1 MNALSKRAILEEG
14 SMSIITISRG
24 SYSRGKEV
32 AEALAERLGYNCISR
47 DVLLEASKEFNIPE
61 IRLVKALHDAPSV
74 LERFR
79 QGKERYM
86 SYFCSSF
93 YNHVAKGNV
102 VYHGLAGHF
111 FLQDITH
118 VLKVRIIAKTEDRI
132 REEMKREGC
141 SEEVARYSLKK
152 DDEERRKWGLQLY
165 GRDTWDS
172 RLYDMVLQIDTLS
185 VDDVVDILQK
195 TINKDKFVE
204 TAESKEKLNARALLA
219 NIHAKIVDKS
229 PRANVQMVDGIVYL
243 DNVEGLLKSDKKTRQ
258 EIADSIK
265 QDYGVKDVIYTTPIP
280 AKSHYV
286 NSFLNP
292 G

>member
-1 MNALSKRAILEEG
+1 
-14 SMSIITISRG
+14 MSIITISRG

-32 AEALAERLGYNCISR
+32 AESLAEKLGYDCVSR
-47 DVLLEASKEFNIPE
+47 DILLEASEEFNIPE

-74 LERFR
+74 LERFS

-93 YNHVAKGNV
+93 YNHIAKDNV

-111 FLQDITH
+111 FLQDISH
-118 VLKVRIIAKTEDRI
+118 VLKVRIIAKIEDRV
-132 REEMKREGC
+132 REEMKRQDC
-141 SEEVARYSLKK
+141 SEEAARYFLKK

-185 VDDVVDILQK
+185 VDDVVDILLK
-195 TINKDKFVE
+195 TIKKEKFTA
-204 TAESKEKLNARALLA
+204 TAESTEKLRKKTLLA
-219 NIHAKIVDKS
+219 NIHAKIVKMS
-229 PRANVQMVDGIVYL
+229 PRAHVKVDDDIVYL
-243 DNVEGLLKSDKKTRQ
+243 ENLEGLLKTDKKTRQ
-258 EIADSIK
+258 ETADSIV
-265 QDYGVKDVIYTTPIP
+265 QTYGVKDVIYATPIA
-280 AKSHYV
+280 AKNHYV
-286 NSFLNP
+286 NPFHNP

>member
-1 MNALSKRAILEEG
+1 
-14 SMSIITISRG
+14 MSIITISRG

-32 AEALAERLGYNCISR
+32 AEALAEKLGYGCISR

-61 IRLVKALHDAPSV
+61 IRLIKALHDAPSV

-93 YNHVAKGNV
+93 YNHVSKGNV

-111 FLQDITH
+111 FLQDISH
-118 VLKVRIIAKTEDRI
+118 VLKVRIIAKIEDRV

-185 VDDVVDILQK
+185 VENVVDILQK
-195 TINKDKFVE
+195 TIKNEQFIAT
-204 TAESKEKLNARALLA
+204 TASKEKLDTRTLLA
-219 NIHAKIVDKS
+219 NIHAKIVNKS
-229 PRANVQMVDGIVYL
+229 PRVSVQMHDGTVYL
-243 DNVEGLLKSDKKTRQ
+243 ENIEGLLKSDKKTRQ
-258 EIADSIK
+258 EIADSII
-265 QDYGVKDVIYTTPIP
+265 QEYDVKDVIYATPLP
-280 AKSHYV
+280 AKNHYV
-286 NSFLNP
+286 NPFLNP

>member
-1 MNALSKRAILEEG
+1 
-14 SMSIITISRG
+14 MSIITISRG

-32 AEALAERLGYNCISR
+32 AEALAERLGYSCISR

-118 VLKVRIIAKTEDRI
+118 VLKVRVIAKIEDRV

-195 TINKDKFVE
+195 TIEKEQFIA
-204 TAESKEKLNARALLA
+204 TAESKEKLNTRTLLA
-219 NIHAKIVDKS
+219 NIHAKIVNKS
-229 PRANVQMVDGIVYL
+229 PRASVQMHEGTVYL
-243 DNVEGLLKSDKKTRQ
+243 ENIEGLMKSDKKTRQ
-258 EIADSIK
+258 EIADSII
-265 QDYGVKDVIYTTPIP
+265 QEYGVNDVIYRTPLR
-280 AKSHYV
+280 AKNHYV
-286 NSFLNP
+286 NPFHNP